1 MTEEFIPIA
10 VFIAA
15 VLIISVISY
24 FRYKSHLAVQQTIQ
38 AAMEKGH
45 ELSPELLDRMAA
57 PKKVNASNLRRGVI
71 SLAIGIAFALFG
83 VILGEED
90 AVRPMMAIG
99 MFPAMIGAAY
109 LILWRTDDSEQQ
121 S

>member
-1 MTEEFIPIA
+1 MVEEFIPIA

-15 VLIISVISY
+15 VLIVFVIAY
-24 FRYKSHLAVQQTIQ
+24 FKYKSHLVVQQTIQ
-38 AAMEKGH
+38 TAMEKGH

-57 PKKVNASNLRRGVI
+57 PKKAKASNLRRGII

-90 AVRPMMAIG
+90 AIRPMIAIG
-99 MFPAMIGAAY
+99 MFPAMIGVAY
-109 LILWRTDDSEQQ
+109 LILWRTDDREQQ

>member
-1 MTEEFIPIA
+1 MVEEFIPIA

-15 VLIISVISY
+15 VLIISVITY
-24 FRYKSHLAVQQTIQ
+24 FRYKSHQAVQQTIQ

-45 ELSPELLDRMAA
+45 ELSPELLDKLAG
-57 PKKVNASNLRRGVI
+57 PKKVTASNLRRGII

-90 AVRPMMAIG
+90 AIRPMIAIG
-99 MFPAMIGAAY
+99 MFPAMIGVAY
-109 LILWRTDDSEQQ
+109 LILWRTGDREQQ